1 MNTRRGVS
9 RGFTLIELMIV
20 IAIVA
25 ILVALAVP
33 SYRDYTI
40 RTKVSEC
47 INAGSLPKLAIS
59 EYRLVSVPASWPPN
73 AFAAAAVT
81 PSGTSQHCTAFVTY
95 SATRGSFEMDVDEGV
110 VGSTLTPI
118 QPRLSPYDNGQ
129 GGVDWVCSVGATPAS
144 AVKYLPS
151 ACRGSNT

>member
-1 MNTRRGVS
+1 MKFKRGLTQ
-9 RGFTLIELMIV
+9 GFTLIELMIV

-40 RTKVSEC
+40 RTKVTEC
-47 INAGSLPKLAIS
+47 INAGSLAKMAIS
-59 EYRLVSVPASWPPN
+59 EYRLTSNPTAWPPN

-81 PSGTSQHCTAFVTY
+81 PSGASMHCVAFVNY
-95 SATRGSFEMDVDEGV
+95 VPASGSFEMDVDETVMGA
-110 VGSTLTPI
+110 TLTPI
-118 QPRLSPYDNGQ
+118 QPRLSPHDNGQ
-129 GGVDWVCSVGATPAS
+129 GGVDWVCSVGNTPAS

-151 ACRGSNT
+151 HCRGTNT